1 MQLPGPD
8 VLFNLL
14 WGGWVISWVVAAS
27 WSSRAVATPA
37 RGEIWLYRGAVTLG
51 FILLT
56 IGGRHPWR
64 ADRLWDVGY
73 RGAQTLALLTIPGFL
88 FTWWARLHLGRLWSG
103 TVTRKQN
110 HHVVDTGPY
119 ALVRHPIY
127 TGLIEACLVSAIA
140 AGTVISLAGFAII
153 TFGFWLKASLEE
165 RFLMQQLGPEAYGA
179 YRRRVPMLLPI
190 HLG

>member
-1 MQLPGPD
+1 MRLPGPD

-14 WGGWVISWVVAAS
+14 WGSWVLSWIVAAL
-27 WSSRAVATPA
+27 WSSRAVARPA
-37 RGEIWLYRGAVTLG
+37 RGEIWLYRGAITLG
-51 FILLT
+51 FLLLT
-56 IGGRHPWR
+56 IGGRHLW

-73 RGAQTLALLTIPGFL
+73 RGAQILALLTIPGLL

-140 AGTVISLAGFAII
+140 GGTVTSLAGFAII

-165 RFLMQQLGPEAYGA
+165 RFLIQELGAEAYGA
-179 YRRRVPMLLPI
+179 YRQRVPMLLPI